1 MLGARL
7 RGADREQV
15 RLVGLLTGGH
25 AVIHWY
31 QQLYP
36 LIIPT
41 LKSALGL
48 DDVQVGLLS
57 SARQVTG
64 GSVGLPL
71 GMLTDRRPARR
82 AIVLAGSIFVMGV
95 GYFVMGIW
103 PALAWAMVASLLL
116 GLGSG
121 GWHPTSNAVLAGK
134 FERLRGTVLSVH
146 GTGAT
151 LMDSVAPLLAGAL
164 LAAFHWQ
171 GFLAVQIIPA
181 ALFAWFLF
189 RRLGPSLRDDRP
201 KGAERPS
208 PESSARSRGVLSDLG
223 ELARNPA
230 LLGISFS
237 SACMGIGR
245 VIVLTFLP
253 IYLQEHLGYPPA
265 VLGLYIALLHVLGI
279 FSQPTFGFLSD
290 RVGRK
295 AILVPSFVALGLL
308 YLLLGY
314 VPSGIPLAIV
324 IALTGIFFYTLANLT
339 GAAIFDVVDTRLH
352 ASSWGASSLL
362 TQVFVLPAPVI
373 AGAMI
378 APLGIGAPFALSGVL
393 MLVGAGVLM
402 LLPMRRPGG
411 A

>member
-7 RGADREQV
+7 RGADRDQV

-36 LIIPT
+36 VIIPT
-41 LKSALGL
+41 LKSALAL

-82 AIVLAGSIFVMGV
+82 AIVLAGSIFVMGI
-95 GYFVMGIW
+95 GYTVMGIW

-121 GWHPTSNAVLAGK
+121 GWHPTSNAVLAGR
-134 FERLRGTVLSVH
+134 FEKLRGTVLSIH

-151 LMDSVAPLLAGAL
+151 LMDSVAPLIAGAL
-164 LAAFHWQ
+164 LATFHWQ
-171 GFLAVQIIPA
+171 GLLAAQVLPA
-181 ALFAWFLF
+181 ALLAWFLL
-189 RRLGPSLRDDRP
+189 RSLGPSLRDDRP
-201 KGAERPS
+201 RSAEPVKRTRLT
-208 PESSARSRGVLSDLG
+208 ADLG

-295 AILVPSFVALGLL
+295 AILVPSFVALGFL

-324 IALTGIFFYTLANLT
+324 IALIGIFFYTLANLT

-393 MLVGAGVLM
+393 MLVGAGVLS

>member
-1 MLGARL
+1 MLLADL
-7 RGADREQV
+7 RGADREHV
-15 RLVGLLTGGH
+15 RLVALLTGGH

-41 LKSALGL
+41 LKSALAL
-48 DDVQVGLLS
+48 DDVQVGFLS
-57 SARQVTG
+57 SARQVTSG
-64 GSVGLPL
+64 TVGLPL
-71 GMLTDRRPARR
+71 GMLTDRYPSRR
-82 AIVLAGSIFVMGV
+82 AIVLAGSILAMGL
-95 GYFVMGIW
+95 GYLVMGIW
-103 PALAWAMVASLLL
+103 PALAWAIVASLLI
-116 GLGSG
+116 GTGSG
-121 GWHPTSNAVLAGK
+121 GWHPTANAVLAGK
-134 FERLRGTVLSVH
+134 FERLRGTVLSIH

-151 LMDSVAPLLAGAL
+151 LSDSVTPLIAGSL

-171 GFLAVQIIPA
+171 GLLALQIVPGAFIAWILLRSLGRSFKDDRASAVQ
-181 ALFAWFLF
+181 
-189 RRLGPSLRDDRP
+189 PSRP
-201 KGAERPS
+201 GLLAD
-208 PESSARSRGVLSDLG
+208 LS

-230 LLGISFS
+230 LVGMSFA

-253 IYLQEHLGYPPA
+253 IYLQEHLGYSPA

-279 FSQPTFGFLSD
+279 FSQPTFGMLSD

-295 AILVPSFVALGLL
+295 AILVPSFAVLGIL
-308 YLLLGY
+308 YALLGY

-324 IALTGIFFYTLANLT
+324 IAAIGVFFYTLANLT

-362 TQVFVLPAPVI
+362 TQVFVLPAPIV

-393 MLVGAGVLM
+393 MLVGAGVLA
-402 LLPMRRPGG
+402 LLPIRRPQSD
-411 A
+411 

>member
-1 MLGARL
+1 MLLADL
-7 RGADREQV
+7 RRADREHV

-41 LKSALGL
+41 LKSALAL
-48 DDVQVGLLS
+48 DDVQVGFLS
-57 SARQVTG
+57 SARQVTSG
-64 GSVGLPL
+64 TVGLPL
-71 GMLTDRRPARR
+71 GMLTDRYPSRR
-82 AIVLAGSIFVMGV
+82 AIVLAGSIFAMGL
-95 GYFVMGIW
+95 GYLVMGIW
-103 PALAWAMVASLLL
+103 PALAWAIVASLLI
-116 GLGSG
+116 GTGSG
-121 GWHPTSNAVLAGK
+121 GWHPTANAVLAGK
-134 FERLRGTVLSVH
+134 FERLRGTVLSIH

-151 LMDSVAPLLAGAL
+151 LSDSVTPLIAGSL

-171 GFLAVQIIPA
+171 GLLALQIVPGAFIAWILLRSLGRSFKDDRASAVQ
-181 ALFAWFLF
+181 
-189 RRLGPSLRDDRP
+189 PS
-201 KGAERPS
+201 
-208 PESSARSRGVLSDLG
+208 RSGLLADLS

-230 LLGISFS
+230 LVGMSFA

-253 IYLQEHLGYPPA
+253 IYLQEHLGYSPA

-279 FSQPTFGFLSD
+279 FSQPTFGMLSD

-295 AILVPSFVALGLL
+295 AILVPSFAVLGIL
-308 YLLLGY
+308 YALLGY

-324 IALTGIFFYTLANLT
+324 IAAIGVFFYTLANLT

-362 TQVFVLPAPVI
+362 TQVFVLPAPIV

-393 MLVGAGVLM
+393 MLVGAGVLA
-402 LLPMRRPGG
+402 LLPIRRPVGD
-411 A
+411 

>member
-1 MLGARL
+1 MIAARL
-7 RGADREQV
+7 RGADRAHV
-15 RLVGLLTGGH
+15 NLVGLLTGGH

-41 LKSALGL
+41 LKSALAL

-82 AIVLAGSIFVMGV
+82 AIVLAGSILAMGV
-95 GYFVMGIW
+95 GYFLMGIW

-121 GWHPTSNAVLAGK
+121 GWHPTSNAVLAGR
-134 FERLRGTVLSVH
+134 FERLRGTVLSIH

-151 LMDSVAPLLAGAL
+151 LMDSVAPLIAGAL
-164 LAAFHWQ
+164 LAAIHWQ
-171 GFLAVQIIPA
+171 TFLAVQVIPA
-181 ALFAWFLF
+181 ALFAWILF
-189 RRLGPSLRDDRP
+189 RRIAPALQDDRASTAGP
-201 KGAERPS
+201 PRTTLIA
-208 PESSARSRGVLSDLG
+208 DLG
-223 ELARNPA
+223 ELGRNPA
-230 LLGISFS
+230 LLGISFA

-245 VIVLTFLP
+245 VVVLTFLP

-279 FSQPTFGFLSD
+279 FSQPTFGYLSD

-295 AILVPSFVALGLL
+295 AILVPSFLVLGVL
-308 YLLLGY
+308 YVPLGY
-314 VPSGIPLAIV
+314 VPSGIPLAIL
-324 IALTGIFFYTLANLT
+324 IAAIGTFFYTLANLT

-352 ASSWGASSLL
+352 ASSWGASSLF

-393 MLVGAGVLM
+393 MIVGGGVLA
-402 LLPMRRPGG
+402 LVPMRRPVDRAQG
-411 A
+411 

>member
-1 MLGARL
+1 MLLADL
-7 RGADREQV
+7 RGADREHV

-41 LKSALGL
+41 LKSALAL
-48 DDVQVGLLS
+48 DDVQVGFLS
-57 SARQVTG
+57 SARQVTSG
-64 GSVGLPL
+64 TVGLPL
-71 GMLTDRRPARR
+71 GMLTDRYPSRR
-82 AIVLAGSIFVMGV
+82 AIVLAGSILAMGL
-95 GYFVMGIW
+95 GYLVMGIW
-103 PALAWAMVASLLL
+103 PALAWAIVASLLI
-116 GLGSG
+116 GTGSG
-121 GWHPTSNAVLAGK
+121 GWHPTANAVLAGK
-134 FERLRGTVLSVH
+134 FERLRGTVLSIH

-151 LMDSVAPLLAGAL
+151 LSDSVTPLIAGSL

-171 GFLAVQIIPA
+171 GLLALQIVPGAFIAWILLRSLGRSFKDDRVSAVQ
-181 ALFAWFLF
+181 
-189 RRLGPSLRDDRP
+189 PSRP
-201 KGAERPS
+201 GLLAD
-208 PESSARSRGVLSDLG
+208 LS

-230 LLGISFS
+230 LVGMSFA

-253 IYLQEHLGYPPA
+253 IYLQEHLGYSPA

-279 FSQPTFGFLSD
+279 FSQPTFGMLSD

-295 AILVPSFVALGLL
+295 AILVPSFAVLGIL
-308 YLLLGY
+308 YALLGY

-324 IALTGIFFYTLANLT
+324 IAAIGVFFYTLANLT

-362 TQVFVLPAPVI
+362 TQVFVLPAPIV

-393 MLVGAGVLM
+393 MLVGAGVLA
-402 LLPMRRPGG
+402 LLPIRRPQSD
-411 A
+411 

>member
-1 MLGARL
+1 MRVTRARL
-7 RGADREQV
+7 RGAGRDEV
-15 RLVGLLTGGH
+15 RLVALLTSGH
-25 AVIHWY
+25 AAIHWY

-41 LKSALGL
+41 LKSALAL
-48 DDVQVGLLS
+48 DDVQIGFLS

-71 GMLTDRRPARR
+71 GLLTDRQPKRR
-82 AIVLAGSIFVMGV
+82 AAVLSGSILAMGA

-103 PALAWAMVASLLL
+103 PALAWAAVASLLL

-121 GWHPTSNAVLAGK
+121 GWHPTANAVLAGK
-134 FERLRGTVLSVH
+134 FVRLRGTVLSIH
-146 GTGAT
+146 GSGAT
-151 LMDSVAPLLAGAL
+151 LMDTVAPLFAGAL

-171 GFLAVQIIPA
+171 AFLAVQIVPA
-181 ALFAWFLF
+181 ALIAWILF
-189 RRLGPSLRDDRP
+189 RSLGRSLVDERASADEPSRTRLLG
-201 KGAERPS
+201 
-208 PESSARSRGVLSDLG
+208 DLG
-223 ELARNPA
+223 ALARNPA
-230 LLGISFS
+230 LLGISFA

-253 IYLQEHLGYPPA
+253 IYLQEHLGYPLT

-279 FSQPTFGFLSD
+279 FSQPTFGYLSD

-295 AILVPSFVALGLL
+295 AILVPSFAVLGIL

-324 IALTGIFFYTLANLT
+324 IAAIGIFFYTLANLT
-339 GAAIFDVVDTRLH
+339 GAALFDVVDTRLH
-352 ASSWGASSLL
+352 ASSWGASSLF
-362 TQVFVLPAPVI
+362 TQAFVLPAPII

-378 APLGIGAPFALSGVL
+378 APLGIGAPFAFSGALMLSGAVVL
-393 MLVGAGVLM
+393 AVLP
-402 LLPMRRPGG
+402 LRRPTG

>member
-1 MLGARL
+1 MLLADL
-7 RGADREQV
+7 RGADREHV

-41 LKSALGL
+41 LKSALAL
-48 DDVQVGLLS
+48 DDVQVGFLS
-57 SARQVTG
+57 SARQVTSG
-64 GSVGLPL
+64 TVGLPL
-71 GMLTDRRPARR
+71 GMLTDRYPSRR
-82 AIVLAGSIFVMGV
+82 AIVLAGSILAMGL
-95 GYFVMGIW
+95 GYLVMGIW
-103 PALAWAMVASLLL
+103 PALAWAIVASLLI
-116 GLGSG
+116 GTGSG
-121 GWHPTSNAVLAGK
+121 GWHPTANAVLAGK
-134 FERLRGTVLSVH
+134 FERLRGTVLSIH

-151 LMDSVAPLLAGAL
+151 LSDSVTPLIAGSL

-171 GFLAVQIIPA
+171 GLLALQIVPAVVIAWILLRSLGRSFKDDRASAVQ
-181 ALFAWFLF
+181 
-189 RRLGPSLRDDRP
+189 PSRP
-201 KGAERPS
+201 GLLAD
-208 PESSARSRGVLSDLG
+208 LS

-230 LLGISFS
+230 LVGMSFA

-253 IYLQEHLGYPPA
+253 IYLQEHLGYSPA

-279 FSQPTFGFLSD
+279 FSQPTFGMLSD

-295 AILVPSFVALGLL
+295 AILVPSFAVLGIL
-308 YLLLGY
+308 YALLGY

-324 IALTGIFFYTLANLT
+324 IAAIGVFFYTLANLT

-362 TQVFVLPAPVI
+362 TQVFVLPAPIV

-393 MLVGAGVLM
+393 MLVGAGVLA
-402 LLPMRRPGG
+402 LLPIRRPQSD
-411 A
+411 

>member
-1 MLGARL
+1 VIAARL
-7 RGADREQV
+7 RGADREHV
-15 RLVGLLTGGH
+15 RLVALLTGGH

-41 LKSALGL
+41 LKSALAL
-48 DDVQVGLLS
+48 DDVQVGFLS

-71 GMLTDRRPARR
+71 GMLTDRHPRRR
-82 AIVLAGSIFVMGV
+82 AVVLAGSILAMGV
-95 GYFVMGIW
+95 GYLVMGIW
-103 PALAWAMVASLLL
+103 PALAFATVASLLL
-116 GLGSG
+116 GLGTG

-134 FERLRGTVLSVH
+134 FERLRGTVLSIH
-146 GTGAT
+146 GSGAT
-151 LMDSVAPLLAGAL
+151 VMDSIAPLVAGAL
-164 LAAFHWQ
+164 LAAIHWQ
-171 GFLAVQIIPA
+171 GLLAVQIIPA
-181 ALFAWFLF
+181 VFFAWILL
-189 RRLGPSLRDDRP
+189 RSLGPALRDEREGAPEPSRP
-201 KGAERPS
+201 HLIA
-208 PESSARSRGVLSDLG
+208 DLG

-245 VIVLTFLP
+245 VVVLTFLP

-279 FSQPTFGFLSD
+279 FSQPAFGFLSD

-295 AILVPSFVALGLL
+295 AILVPSFIALGIL

-314 VPSGIPLAIV
+314 VPAGIPLGIV
-324 IALTGIFFYTLANLT
+324 IVAIGTFFYTLANLT

-352 ASSWGASSLL
+352 ASSWGASSLF
-362 TQVFVLPAPVI
+362 TQVFVLPAPII

-393 MLVGAGVLM
+393 MLVGAGVLA

-411 A
+411 